1 MIQNYIMSIKQF
13 FEENKYAYFSNVIT
27 KEEAKSLSDN
37 LFERKK
43 QGLLI
48 SDDQCP
54 KSHAIY
60 GDPLF
65 DELLE
70 RLTTSLSH
78 QIGVELLPA
87 YTYARLY
94 EPGEILLRHR
104 DRPSCQISTTMTL
117 GHSKKSDI
125 WPIYLQ
131 EDENKEEG
139 IEAIIEPGDMV
150 LYRGN
155 QLCHWREEYTGVW
168 QTQVFM
174 HYVDANGPFK
184 HLRYDRRK
192 NLSHKS
198 DEVWDKIKN
207 KQLNE
212 AKIQKDRNRPR
223 LGTLTGP
230 SKNIL

>member
-1 MIQNYIMSIKQF
+1 MSIKQF
-13 FEENKYAYFSNVIT
+13 FQENKYAYFSNVIT
-27 KEEAKSLSDN
+27 KEEAKKLSDN
-37 LFERKK
+37 LFKRKK
-43 QGLLI
+43 EGILI

-54 KSHAIY
+54 KSHAVY
-60 GDPLF
+60 GDPFF

-70 RLTTSLSH
+70 RLTVPLSQ
-78 QIGVELLPA
+78 QIGIDLLPA

-104 DRPSCQISTTMTL
+104 DRSSCQISTTMTL
-117 GHSKKSDI
+117 GYNKKSDI

-131 EDENKEEG
+131 EDKNKEEG

-174 HYVDANGPFK
+174 HYVDANGPYK
-184 HLRYDRRK
+184 DLKYDRRK

-198 DEVWDKIKN
+198 EAVWNKIKEDQLKEVKKN
-207 KQLNE
+207 KD
-212 AKIQKDRNRPR
+212 KNRER
-223 LGTLTGP
+223 LGTTTGP
-230 SKNIL
+230 KKNIS